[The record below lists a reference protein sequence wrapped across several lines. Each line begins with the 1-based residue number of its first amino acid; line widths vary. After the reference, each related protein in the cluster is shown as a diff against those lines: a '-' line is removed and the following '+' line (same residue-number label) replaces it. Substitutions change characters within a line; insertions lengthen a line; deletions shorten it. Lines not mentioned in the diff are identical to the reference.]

1 MENVVTPEV
10 TIEPVHTPK
19 VPDDTTEK
27 VPDDTTEKVPTT
39 EKMPNDTTEAYLS
52 DKVKK
57 SKKAKKKVKKKV
69 VRVDLGALH
78 KDFDDE
84 EFEEFGDQFV
94 EDEFKVPP
102 DMTLPSRRQTAKA
115 KAKAKAKVTDTA
127 EPTPEVTLDDV
138 MALLVELRDDVRLL
152 LQQDRHPGP
161 RDIRDGGRFEE
172 PPLHRPW
179 EKETPHR
186 HKKHRAW
193 FEDEEDGYEEDGR
206 RPQGRRAWGD
216 RDDDYRRPP
225 RPSRR
230 EDREG
235 ARGGRRR
242 DAGRHRDA
250 EERWDEEEYQG
261 DRLERDRA
269 PPRGRGYGEAEP
281 PSPPRGGRSQAQ
293 APDLD
298 GDSDQ
303 RVLVKFQKPG
313 YVAAR
318 SEVQDIFNKFGR
330 VVNTETRGRLA
341 VITFASP
348 KDATAAIENADGA
361 VVNGIKLKCTRFF
374 QSG

>member
-1 MENVVTPEV
+1 MR
-10 TIEPVHTPK
+10 
-19 VPDDTTEK
+19 
-27 VPDDTTEKVPTT
+27 
-39 EKMPNDTTEAYLS
+39 LS
-52 DKVKK
+52 FLALD
-57 SKKAKKKVKKKV
+57 SKLHFSLEELLWFGWGVGLACPPPPPP
-69 VRVDLGALH
+69 ALWISTSLY
-78 KDFDDE
+78 
-84 EFEEFGDQFV
+84 
-94 EDEFKVPP
+94 PP
-102 DMTLPSRRQTAKA
+102 SSLCR
-115 KAKAKAKVTDTA
+115 
-127 EPTPEVTLDDV
+127 EVTLDDV

-281 PSPPRGGRSQAQ
+281 PSPPRGGRSQVWCAQ
-293 APDLD
+293 GLGPQSRALL
-298 GDSDQ
+298 GRERGNRGNS
-303 RVLVKFQKPG
+303 RAVTE
-313 YVAAR
+313 R
-318 SEVQDIFNKFGR
+318 SQGM
-330 VVNTETRGRLA
+330 
-341 VITFASP
+341 
-348 KDATAAIENADGA
+348 
-361 VVNGIKLKCTRFF
+361 
-374 QSG
+374 